1 MPAANAAASLPTA
14 PVAST
19 ALRAALAA
27 ATAAITATALA
38 AACACRLPRLHAP
51 EKVSNERWAPLLCF
65 VKPDKFRTNLFKP
78 NKLPKLVRNSGRRLL
93 LPEY

>member
-19 ALRAALAA
+19 ALGAALAA
-27 ATAAITATALA
+27 ATAAITATAL
-38 AACACRLPRLHAP
+38 CACRLPRLHAP